1 MHHIYHFWSL
11 TLLATHSFATCF
23 PEGWL
28 TLAAKTTL
36 AHEGDFRRS
45 LHTAPFTCPFLVDA
59 VVVLGVAFVP
69 FIHFW
74 VGVAFI
80 PSVDFGFTFP
90 WDYSPFR
97 AACTLPQNS
106 ESVAPGNFTSRPQ
119 LRALGQFGNFPI
131 VALTTKVTVDY
142 LPCDAVPAR

>member
-1 MHHIYHFWSL
+1 M
-11 TLLATHSFATCF
+11 LATHSFATCF
-23 PEGWL
+23 PEGWPA
-28 TLAAKTTL
+28 LAAKTTL

-80 PSVDFGFTFP
+80 PSVEV
-90 WDYSPFR
+90 WI
-97 AACTLPQNS
+97 AI
-106 ESVAPGNFTSRPQ
+106 TSRLGPTPSGLYFKAALAERCPLI
-119 LRALGQFGNFPI
+119 LRFLPTSPE
-131 VALTTKVTVDY
+131 VATGWDNSHCDVDKQSY
-142 LPCDAVPAR
+142 IRMTCDAVRA